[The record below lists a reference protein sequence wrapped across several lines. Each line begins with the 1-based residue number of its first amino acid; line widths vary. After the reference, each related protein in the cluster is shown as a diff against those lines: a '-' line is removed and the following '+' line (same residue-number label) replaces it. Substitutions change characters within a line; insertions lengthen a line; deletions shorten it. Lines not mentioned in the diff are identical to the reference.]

1 MAARPPERTER
12 WEPKLFRRREHP
24 PLVSTHER
32 DLVVSGRLTPGDPL
46 YQKDRNELPV
56 TRDAVIAIALGPP
69 ASSLRVRRL
78 PDGRSAVATGRQRT
92 KAALV
97 ANAIGAGVACCC
109 EASLAVKAAIAEFK
123 KDPEFAERVTGLM
136 RNRPIRLAALAANAD
151 IASVR
156 GMIATENAL
165 AQAESKRAVIAAIQ
179 EDVRKYDIPVAL
191 VAEQR
196 GLTVGQVNRM
206 LKVDLSAP
214 AAKPKTRGK
223 TTRPSAKV
231 VKAVVAQLETGAWH
245 RGRSRGA
252 RVCSTSGDGRAHGCR
267 SCS

>member
-1 MAARPPERTER
+1 MAGGQA
-12 WEPKLFRRREHP
+12 
-24 PLVSTHER
+24 LVAQRAPAFSFDPN
-32 DLVVSGRLTPGDPL
+32 DLVIIDTPGDPL
-46 YQKDRNELPV
+46 YQRDRNELPV

-97 ANAIGAGVACCC
+97 ANAIGAGVKYKG
-109 EASLAVKAAIAEFK
+109 SLPAVKAAIAEFK
-123 KDPEFAERVTGLM
+123 KDPEFVERVTGLM

-191 VAEQR
+191 VTQS
-196 GLTVGQVNRM
+196 
-206 LKVDLSAP
+206 SA
-214 AAKPKTRGK
+214 AS
-223 TTRPSAKV
+223 PSAKS
-231 VKAVVAQLETGAWH
+231 TG
-245 RGRSRGA
+245 
-252 RVCSTSGDGRAHGCR
+252 C
-267 SCS
+267 